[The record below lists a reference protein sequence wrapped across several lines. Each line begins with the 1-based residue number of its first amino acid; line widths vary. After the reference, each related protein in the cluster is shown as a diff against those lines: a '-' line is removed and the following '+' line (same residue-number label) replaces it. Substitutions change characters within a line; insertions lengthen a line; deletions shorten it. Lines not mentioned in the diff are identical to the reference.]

1 MSAYNPPTRNLS
13 SFDSIVFQQAD
24 TEGLSQDEADTRYV
38 RFPLAQGSLT
48 IPSVNI
54 TGSATIGTTAS
65 ITGATTMSGD
75 ITLNKASGFQTMLC
89 SAPTGLTIRETANS
103 QPINFSVRNSTTE
116 YPNVLQL
123 IADPNPRAIVTGY
136 EIKIVN
142 FSATSQQTNL
152 DMATAGG
159 SLRINNASSTGAG
172 GIVIDANTSTSGT
185 ATGAITLTTKNGTPS
200 TSNGLIL
207 TGTALQ
213 SATAGGSSG
222 QHLCI
227 TLNGTLYKIA
237 LLNA

>member
-54 TGSATIGTTAS
+54 TGSATVGTTAS
-65 ITGATTMSGD
+65 ITGATTMTGD
-75 ITLNKASGFQTMLC
+75 ITLNKASGVQTMLC
-89 SAPTGLTIRETANS
+89 SAPSGLNIRETANS

-123 IADPNPRAIVTGY
+123 IADPNPRAIITGA
-136 EIKIVN
+136 ELKIIN
-142 FSATSQQTNL
+142 AFNTTQQTNFN
-152 DMATAGG
+152 MSGVGG
-159 SLRINNASSTGAG
+159 TMLINNTSSTGLG
-172 GIVIDANTSTSGT
+172 GIIIDANSSTSGT

-200 TSNGLIL
+200 TTTGLIL

-213 SATAGGSSG
+213 SATAGGSAG
-222 QHLCI
+222 THLCI